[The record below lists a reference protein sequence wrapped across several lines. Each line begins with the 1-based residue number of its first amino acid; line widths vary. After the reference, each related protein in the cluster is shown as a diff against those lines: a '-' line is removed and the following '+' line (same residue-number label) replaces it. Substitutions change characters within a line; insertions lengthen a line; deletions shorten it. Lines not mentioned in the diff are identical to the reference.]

1 MSLPFLRVLVGELTL
16 FSLFSISL
24 FLIPQLKPRWLTFGG
39 VSNRTLV
46 GYCDVDWV
54 SQPHCHSISGHSF
67 QVGDRAVTW
76 SLKKQQIIA
85 LLNTETEYVSLTHP
99 RKEALWLWT
108 LFREMW
114 EMELTINCD
123 NQGSITLTKDNKFH
137 MKMKHID
144 VWYHFI
150 WECIEDGK
158 LKVKYIPTADNIPDI
173 FTRHCLN
180 QSLNILLKFWD

>member
-39 VSNRTLV
+39 VRNRTLV

-54 SQPHCHSISGHSF
+54 SQPHCHSISGHFF

-85 LLNTETEYVSLTHP
+85 LSNTETEYVSLTHP

-114 EMELTINCD
+114 GMELTINCD

-137 MKMKHID
+137 MKMKHWCVISFHLGMHRGWKTQSEVHPD
-144 VWYHFI
+144 SWQYSRHIYKGIASTKVWTF
-150 WECIEDGK
+150 C
-158 LKVKYIPTADNIPDI
+158 
-173 FTRHCLN
+173 
-180 QSLNILLKFWD
+180 